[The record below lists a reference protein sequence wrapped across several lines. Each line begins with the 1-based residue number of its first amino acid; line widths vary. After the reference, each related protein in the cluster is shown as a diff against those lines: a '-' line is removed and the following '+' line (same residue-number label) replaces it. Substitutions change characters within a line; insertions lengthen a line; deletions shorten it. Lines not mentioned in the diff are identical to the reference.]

1 MARSDGQ
8 RRALESPYGRI
19 AEVAV
24 KAAEPAHVATVA
36 GEMATLEPT
45 DGAAPEPPNETSPEP
60 AYGASPEP
68 AHTATAKP
76 AGDEITS
83 NPASHMTASPA
94 VASASSA
101 PRRRDVRYRS
111 RQGDRKGKDYD
122 PVQHRTLGSL
132 PAWAQTLLRQPP
144 WELQRQIHDPA
155 VSSHGSLLLRKRR
168 HCGNKEINL
177 DQNKANDT

>member
-1 MARSDGQ
+1 M
-8 RRALESPYGRI
+8 ESPYGRI

-36 GEMATLEPT
+36 GEMATLEPS
-45 DGAAPEPPNETSPEP
+45 DGATPEPDETSPEP

-76 AGDEITS
+76 AGDKITS

-101 PRRRDVRYRS
+101 PRRSDVRCRS

-122 PVQHRTLGSL
+122 PVQHRMLGSL

-144 WELQRQIHDPA
+144 RELQRQIHDPA
-155 VSSHGSLLLRKRR
+155 VSSHGSLLLRPRR
-168 HCGNKEINL
+168 HCRNKEINF
-177 DQNKANDT
+177 DQNKTNDT